1 MVQDLLLK
9 TGVDRLVSLIKE
21 KKRISVPQAAKEL
34 GVSPVVV
41 EEWAD
46 FLEEESIISTD
57 YKFATLWLIERKLT
71 KKDVEEK
78 VKSFHGKKEIIVR
91 KADSLSNF
99 LDKNG
104 DDISRIRKEFKS
116 IKDNIHA
123 EAGNVRKEL
132 KELERYEELK
142 KNIDDQVK
150 VQDQQFTDKIKE
162 MDRQIITAQKK
173 YEDILRKIGVEEK
186 TLRTE
191 KIKEI
196 SIKKSEKTLKQ
207 NLEKINKIINHLNER
222 LKLQDTSIENSG
234 SHIENMKKLA
244 ESTKKTLTE
253 QKNKML
259 SLANESKEHEKKI
272 LSSQQ
277 EILKKVFERGRIIK
291 KNTNESKILSDHFKK
306 FFEKKMEAEKLL
318 NKIDD
323 ERNNLKKE
331 LNDLISKARAF
342 TISSQSTDVEK
353 HVKLFEKKIKDI
365 DKKKDFFEK
374 EIKNL
379 CSLIDKKDF

>member
-1 MVQDLLLK
+1 MVQNPLLK
-9 TGVDRLVSLIKE
+9 TGVDRLVSLVKE
-21 KKRISVPQAAKEL
+21 KKRVSVPQAAKEL

-46 FLEEESIISTD
+46 FLEEESIISID

-91 KADSLSNF
+91 KAESLSNF

-104 DDISRIRKEFKS
+104 DNLSRIRNEFKT

-123 EAGNVRKEL
+123 DAGKVRKEL
-132 KELERYEELK
+132 KELERYTELK
-142 KNIDDQVK
+142 KDIDNQIK

-162 MDRQIITAQKK
+162 MDRQIINAQKK
-173 YEDILRKIGVEEK
+173 YTDILRKIGIEEK
-186 TLRTE
+186 MLRTE
-191 KIKEI
+191 KLKIT
-196 SIKKSEKTLKQ
+196 STKKSEETLKQ
-207 NLEKINKIINHLNER
+207 KLKKINKIIGHLNER
-222 LKLQDTSIENSG
+222 LKLQDSSVEDSE

-244 ESTKKTLTE
+244 EGTKKTITE
-253 QKNKML
+253 QRNKMF

-272 LSSQQ
+272 LNSQK
-277 EILKKVFERGRIIK
+277 EILKKVFEKSRMMK
-291 KNTNESKILSDHFKK
+291 KDTRESKKLSDKFKN
-306 FFEKKMEAEKLL
+306 FFEKKMEAETLL

-353 HVKLFEKKIKDI
+353 HVKLLEKKMKDI
-365 DKKKDFFEK
+365 DKKKGFFEK
-374 EIKNL
+374 EIKKL
-379 CSLIDKKDF
+379 CVLINKKDF